1 MMRPPAP
8 PAGPAVQRRGAARRR
23 LHVIVTCEHGG
34 NRVPAAYAPWFA
46 QAATLL
52 ASHRGYDPG
61 ALALA
66 HALAA
71 RLHAPL
77 YFTTLSRL
85 VVEQNRSPGHRQLFS
100 AMMLLAPDALRQDA
114 LRRYYLPY
122 HRAVAGDVEQALG
135 AGARVLHISAHTFAP
150 VLRGDVRRTD
160 VGLLYDPAHAPEAAF
175 CRVLQHALRRH
186 TQRRVRLNYPYRGT
200 SDGFTTRLRRRH
212 PPDAYLGIEVEVN
225 QRLVRAAGWPRLRAA
240 LAEGCAEAVAALAD
254 GVAGALAGLPDGH
267 AETAAAPAD
276 GDAAAI
282 AAPADGACLAAGGP
296 AGPRR
301 VTRPRAA
308 RESAPRSPAIPP
320 APVPRAA
327 RRAGR

>member
-1 MMRPPAP
+1 
-8 PAGPAVQRRGAARRR
+8 VQRRGTARRR
-23 LHVIVTCEHGG
+23 LHGIVTCEHGG

-46 QAATLL
+46 QAAALL

-61 ALALA
+61 ALALGR
-66 HALAA
+66 ALAA

-77 YFTTLSRL
+77 HFTTVSRL

-100 AMMLLAPDALRQDA
+100 AMMLRAPAALREDA

-122 HRAVAGDVEQALG
+122 HRAVAGDVEQAIG
-135 AGARVLHISAHTFAP
+135 EGARVLHISAHSFAP

-175 CRVLQHALRRH
+175 CLALQHALRRH

-212 PPDAYLGIEVEVN
+212 APGAYLGVEVEVN
-225 QRLVRAAGWPRLRAA
+225 QRLVRAAGWTWLRGA
-240 LAEGCAEAVAALAD
+240 LAEGFADAVAALSD
-254 GVAGALAGLPDGH
+254 GLAGAVAGRADGH
-267 AETAAAPAD
+267 AEVVAAPAD
-276 GDAAAI
+276 D
-282 AAPADGACLAAGGP
+282 ADGHADRP
-296 AGPRR
+296 AGPGP
-301 VTRPRAA
+301 VTPPRAA